1 MWQGPTSSPICIT
14 DLVHQGQNIVQFIQ
28 LSNMASKV
36 FALCAIKKQDAKPD
50 DMTHI
55 SKENNTIE
63 THWGLVEV
71 LPLEL

>member
-1 MWQGPTSSPICIT
+1 MWQGPTNSPICIT

-36 FALCAIKKQDAKPD
+36 FALCAVKNKDIKPD
-50 DMTHI
+50 DAP
-55 SKENNTIE
+55 KEDSTVG

-71 LPLEL
+71 LPLE